1 MSALWH
7 EYSDLITAFL
17 AALLGGWFTMKGVT
31 FQVRQQA
38 KQQATA
44 AREKRITT
52 LLGIREE
59 IDSLIKLYLARMAE
73 EIEKYDRNSPFDN
86 IFPITQNYFT
96 FYEANSASLAEVH
109 SETLTKIVSFYTSA
123 RSLIDSYRGNNA
135 LIERLDSTQV
145 ASDITGNKEHLA
157 HLKRY
162 TNLATEYGRGLMVIH
177 EEVMLRYQQCI
188 ETINDEIAQLQ
199 RSQHQSLLCA
209 TIA

>member
-1 MSALWH
+1 MLTFWH
-7 EYSDLITAFL
+7 EYSGLITAFL

-31 FQVRQQA
+31 VQVKQQA
-38 KQQATA
+38 KQQARA

-73 EIEKYDRNSPFDN
+73 EIEKYDRKSPFDN

-96 FYEANSASLAEVH
+96 FYEANSASLAVVNR
-109 SETLTKIVSFYTSA
+109 ETLSKIVAFYTSA

-135 LIERLDSTQV
+135 LIERLDSTLV

-162 TNLATEYGRGLMVIH
+162 TILATEYGRGLMVIH
-177 EEVMLRYQQCI
+177 EEVMLRYKQVI
-188 ETINDEIAQLQ
+188 EAINGEITQLQ
-199 RSQHQSLLCA
+199 CS
-209 TIA
+209 

>member
-1 MSALWH
+1 MLAFWH
-7 EYSDLITAFL
+7 EYSDLISAFL
-17 AALLGGWFTMKGVT
+17 AALLGGFFTMKGVT
-31 FQVRQQA
+31 AQVKQQA

-52 LLGIREE
+52 LLGVREE
-59 IDSLIKLYLARMAE
+59 IDSLIRLYQARMAE
-73 EIEKYDRNSPFDN
+73 EIEKYDRNSPYDN

-96 FYEANSASLAEVH
+96 FYEANSASLPEVH
-109 SETLTKIVSFYTSA
+109 RETLSKIVAFYTSA

-162 TNLATEYGRGLMVIH
+162 TIIATEYGRGLMMIH
-177 EEVMLRYQQCI
+177 EEVMLRYKQVI
-188 ETINDEIAQLQ
+188 EAIDGEISQLQ
-199 RSQHQSLLCA
+199 CS
-209 TIA
+209 

>member
-1 MSALWH
+1 MLTFWH
-7 EYSDLITAFL
+7 ESSNLITAFL

-31 FQVRQQA
+31 LQVKEQTKR
-38 KQQATA
+38 QATA

-52 LLGIREE
+52 LLGVREE

-145 ASDITGNKEHLA
+145 ASDITGNKEHLS

-162 TNLATEYGRGLMVIH
+162 TILATEYGRGLMVIH
-177 EEVMLRYQQCI
+177 EEVMLRYKQGI
-188 ETINDEIAQLQ
+188 EAINNEIAQLQ
-199 RSQHQSLLCA
+199 CS
-209 TIA
+209 

>member
-1 MSALWH
+1 MLAFWH
-7 EYSDLITAFL
+7 EYSGLITAFL

-31 FQVRQQA
+31 VQVKQQA
-38 KQQATA
+38 KQQARA

-96 FYEANSASLAEVH
+96 FYEANSASLAVVNR
-109 SETLTKIVSFYTSA
+109 ETLSKIVAFYTSA

-135 LIERLDSTQV
+135 LIERLDSTLV

-162 TNLATEYGRGLMVIH
+162 TILATEYGRGLMVIH
-177 EEVMLRYQQCI
+177 EEVMLRYKQVI
-188 ETINDEIAQLQ
+188 EAINGEITQLQ
-199 RSQHQSLLCA
+199 CS
-209 TIA
+209 

>member
-1 MSALWH
+1 MLAFWH
-7 EYSDLITAFL
+7 EYSGLITAFL

-31 FQVRQQA
+31 VQVKQQA
-38 KQQATA
+38 KQQARA
-44 AREKRITT
+44 AREKHITT

-109 SETLTKIVSFYTSA
+109 RETLSKIVAFYTNA

-135 LIERLDSTQV
+135 LIERLDSTLV

-162 TNLATEYGRGLMVIH
+162 TILATEYGRGLMVIH
-177 EEVMLRYQQCI
+177 EEVMLSYKQVI
-188 ETINDEIAQLQ
+188 EAINGEIAQLQ
-199 RSQHQSLLCA
+199 CS
-209 TIA
+209 

>member
-1 MSALWH
+1 MLAFWH
-7 EYSDLITAFL
+7 EYSGLITAFL

-31 FQVRQQA
+31 VQVKQQA
-38 KQQATA
+38 KQQARA

-96 FYEANSASLAEVH
+96 FYEANSASLAVVNRA
-109 SETLTKIVSFYTSA
+109 TLSKIVAFYTSA

-135 LIERLDSTQV
+135 LIERLDSTLV

-162 TNLATEYGRGLMVIH
+162 TILATEYGRGLMVIH
-177 EEVMLRYQQCI
+177 EEVMLRYKQVI
-188 ETINDEIAQLQ
+188 EAINGEITQLQ
-199 RSQHQSLLCA
+199 CS
-209 TIA
+209 

>member
-1 MSALWH
+1 MLAFWH

-31 FQVRQQA
+31 VQVKQQA

-44 AREKRITT
+44 TREKRITT

-59 IDSLIKLYLARMAE
+59 IDSLIKLYLARMAV

-86 IFPITQNYFT
+86 IFPVTQNYFT
-96 FYEANSASLAEVH
+96 FYEANSASLAEAH
-109 SETLTKIVSFYTSA
+109 RETLSKIVAFYTSA

-145 ASDITGNKEHLA
+145 ASDITGNIEHLA

-162 TNLATEYGRGLMVIH
+162 TILATEYGRGLMVIH
-177 EEVMLRYQQCI
+177 EEVLLRYKQVI
-188 ETINDEIAQLQ
+188 ETIDGEIAQLQ
-199 RSQHQSLLCA
+199 C
-209 TIA
+209 T

>member
-1 MSALWH
+1 
-7 EYSDLITAFL
+7 
-17 AALLGGWFTMKGVT
+17 MKV
-31 FQVRQQA
+31 QE
-38 KQQATA
+38 KQQVTA
-44 AREKRITT
+44 ARNKRITT
-52 LLGIREE
+52 LLGVREE
-59 IDSLIKLYLARMAE
+59 IDSLIKLYLARMAG

-162 TNLATEYGRGLMVIH
+162 TILATEYGRGLMVIH
-177 EEVMLRYQQCI
+177 EEVMLRYEQGI
-188 ETINDEIAQLQ
+188 EAINGEIALVVNSMGSWSTNHYV
-199 RSQHQSLLCA
+199 RRRLLR
-209 TIA
+209 